1 MLMGI
6 GAAVFALAASA
17 GAQTSI
23 LRMEILFQFIA
34 GDQVMPAGQYVV
46 RIDEGFRRV
55 QFDSLEGGRTHVAPL
70 STKMSERKISLAE
83 LGTLQ
88 FQAYG
93 EHYVLRAVWRPGETE
108 GHNLIPSKTER
119 ELAQR
124 YSPAEVANVLL
135 KAK

>member
-23 LRMEILFQFIA
+23 LRMEIPFQFIA

-55 QFDSLEGGRTHVAPL
+55 QFFS
-70 STKMSERKISLAE
+70 
-83 LGTLQ
+83 
-88 FQAYG
+88 
-93 EHYVLRAVWRPGETE
+93 
-108 GHNLIPSKTER
+108 
-119 ELAQR
+119 
-124 YSPAEVANVLL
+124 
-135 KAK
+135 